1 MCVEEL
7 CVEERCVKKKCVR
20 EMCVKELCV
29 KERNRAEA
37 EAGRRPGGIQ
47 NQKPEPQTKMWGKI
61 WEDAERP

>member
-1 MCVEEL
+1 MCVRE
-7 CVEERCVKKKCVR
+7 R
-20 EMCVKELCV
+20 EMCVKELCMKEWCV

-47 NQKPEPQTKMWGKI
+47 NQKQEPQTKMWGKI